1 MDFFII
7 LVQVVWTRKG
17 LQMKGSDKHQMTY
30 EESSGRVS
38 TPAIEKQQMTYE
50 ESSGRVSTPAI
61 DKHQMTYEESSG
73 RVSTPAIEKGW
84 REKQRQRSSRLSK
97 YIQLLAALAV

>member
-17 LQMKGSDKHQMTY
+17 LQMKGS
-30 EESSGRVS
+30 
-38 TPAIEKQQMTYE
+38 
-50 ESSGRVSTPAI
+50 